1 MTRQFDKG
9 KHWEY
14 FSSLRLCVPKW
25 IKKTF
30 HICFHIIFKLLYLTI
45 SVNFSCGLY
54 KMRYSKERL
63 NKAPITIIIII
74 FLKEAL
80 GRFQPVKRTCNFT
93 TKFIKLHWY
102 IILKHRR
109 NLIIFISSFLCLPTV
124 VFTVFSK
131 LYPMWDLNMFTVL
144 FEEFSAKS
152 LW

>member
-54 KMRYSKERL
+54 KMRCSKERL

-80 GRFQPVKRTCNFT
+80 DRFQPVKRTCNFT

-109 NLIIFISSFLCLPTV
+109 FSLSSDSCFHCFFKIISNVGFKHVHSSV
-124 VFTVFSK
+124 
-131 LYPMWDLNMFTVL
+131 WGI
-144 FEEFSAKS
+144 
-152 LW
+152 